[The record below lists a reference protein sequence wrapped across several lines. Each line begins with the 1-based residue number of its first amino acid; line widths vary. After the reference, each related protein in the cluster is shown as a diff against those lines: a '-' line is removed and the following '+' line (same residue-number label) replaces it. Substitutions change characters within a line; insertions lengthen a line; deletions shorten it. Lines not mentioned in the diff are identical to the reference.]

1 MRKVIIGLI
10 IVTFGVILSVGVFAQ
25 PPRPP
30 ANQGT
35 NGNQSP
41 AGGPIGSPIEP
52 GTGILLMLAAAYG
65 IKKVQET
72 KIRKKN
78 LEE

>member
-1 MRKVIIGLI
+1 MRKVIRGLFLLA
-10 IVTFGVILSVGVFAQ
+10 FGVILSVGVFAQ

-30 ANQGT
+30 VNQGT

-52 GTGILLMLAAAYG
+52 GTGILLIMAAAYG
-65 IKKVQET
+65 LKKVQVA
-72 KIRKKN
+72 RKLQN
-78 LEE
+78 